1 MKGFDMKYNKKR
13 GFLQRQNE
21 SWLSLVL
28 KVNIEVNLISTTD
41 DDSIIRPFTSS
52 SLCVVVCVVSQVLLK
67 FILFIFG
74 FR

>member
-52 SLCVVVCVVSQVLLK
+52 SLCVVMCVVSQVLLK

>member
-1 MKGFDMKYNKKR
+1 M
-13 GFLQRQNE
+13 QRQNE

-52 SLCVVVCVVSQVLLK
+52 SLCVVMCVVSQVLLK

-74 FR
+74 FRSVAALEISTNP